1 MLASFSFI
9 ISWYTKRIWSQDH
22 FLDHFFEIM
31 TGRKKFISLDAKI
44 HEIIFYASTKSRV
57 NIVVFSS
64 VFLPSMHFFIGSFL
78 FSNNGV
84 VIRAIIGDMT
94 LYACQLFVL
103 YCFYFYL
110 RRFDITPLIT
120 SKKEKKNG
128 WRHNKIKR
136 EKKLRKWAK
145 SNDNRF
151 FSVNKVEKKTSWK
164 NFLKQHLFLNSKTF
178 FKDIICFSYFG
189 H

>member
-1 MLASFSFI
+1 M
-9 ISWYTKRIWSQDH
+9 
-22 FLDHFFEIM
+22 DHFFEIM
-31 TGRKKFISLDAKI
+31 TGRKKNISLDAKI

-64 VFLPSMHFFIGSFL
+64 VFLPSMHFFIDSFL

-120 SKKEKKNG
+120 SKKEKKTDG
-128 WRHNKIKR
+128 AITKQK
-136 EKKLRKWAK
+136 EKKNCESEQRVTTTEFFQSTK
-145 SNDNRF
+145 S
-151 FSVNKVEKKTSWK
+151 KKKLPEKTS
-164 NFLKQHLFLNSKTF
+164 
-178 FKDIICFSYFG
+178 
-189 H
+189 